1 MSKQSNTIAN
11 YKISNQ
17 CKKYTDR
24 SINEVYSKL
33 LCKFSNSCGVSGKN
47 GRKGFIGNKG
57 DTGNKGSVGDNG
69 EFGEEGNVGLTGDN
83 GKLGNQGDIGLAGNK
98 GENGYAIKGEN
109 GETGNQGNSYKGEPG
124 SKGDNGENNN
134 ESGTKGMTGNIGN
147 IGSIGDTGNIGNK
160 GSFGDSG
167 DKGLDG
173 DSTNVGNEG
182 TPGGNGDTGN
192 VGSNGENGESGTKG
206 DNGDNGD
213 IGDSGISGDFA
224 SPFDAY
230 LFGQNKTSGMIS
242 IDGTGF
248 VFFPDSQIQS
258 SGIIF
263 DTGADYVFNAG
274 GIYLVTYDIK
284 STTTFSGTTI
294 AYFGVFNHPEPGG
307 AIQTPYGY
315 TPGSGFISFNRTFL
329 FDNIF
334 GGSAYYNTILTDPG
348 PYTPLQI
355 LGEINGPQISI
366 VRIA

>member
-1 MSKQSNTIAN
+1 MCEKYNTWT
-11 YKISNQ
+11 Q
-17 CKKYTDR
+17 DKKYSDR

-33 LCKFSNSCGVSGKN
+33 LCKFSGNDGVSGKN
-47 GRKGFIGNKG
+47 GRNGFVGNEG
-57 DTGNKGSVGDNG
+57 DFGNKGSIGDKG
-69 EFGEEGNVGLTGDN
+69 EFGKEGNIGPAGDK
-83 GKLGNQGDIGLAGNK
+83 GELGNLGNIGPVGNK
-98 GENGYAIKGEN
+98 GEKGYANIEGEI
-109 GETGNQGNSYKGEPG
+109 GEFGNQGNPDKGELG

-147 IGSIGDTGNIGNK
+147 TGDIGNIGNIGNK

-182 TPGGNGDTGN
+182 TTERNGDTGN

-230 LFGQNKTSGMIS
+230 LFGQNKTQGMIS
-242 IDGTGF
+242 PT
-248 VFFPDSQIQS
+248 VARYVPFPDNQIQS
-258 SGIIF
+258 SGIVF
-263 DTGADYVFNAG
+263 DSGPHGAHFVFNAR

-284 STTTFSGTTI
+284 STTTFTGTTT
-294 AYFGVFNHPEPGG
+294 AYFGVVNFLFPGG
-307 AIQTPYGY
+307 AIQTPNEY
-315 TPGSGFISFNRTFL
+315 TSGSGFISFNRTFL
-329 FDNIF
+329 FDNVA
-334 GGSAYYNTILTDPG
+334 GSGFFYNIILTDPATH
-348 PYTPLQI
+348 TPLQI
-355 LGEINGPQISI
+355 LGGINGPQISI